1 MSDVVLDQVVEL
13 AFKLTIADQAK
24 LLERVAAH
32 LAHQVEST
40 QDTVL
45 AENLAGRTLEV
56 WSPQDE
62 GGAIAALNQALEEH
76 KDRKRAQNAG

>member
-1 MSDVVLDQVVEL
+1 MSDVALDQVVEL

-32 LAHQVEST
+32 LAREVES
-40 QDTVL
+40 
-45 AENLAGRTLEV
+45 AETLAGRTFEV

-62 GGAIAALNQALEEH
+62 GGAIAALNQALDEH
-76 KDRKRAQNAG
+76 KAQKRAQNAG